1 MASNGQLYSM
11 LYDNVMKLLTTG
23 KIVPDQLGSEI
34 QKMHNMFQNY
44 YPDEELDEEELL
56 RQIVRDFG
64 IFEGSAK
71 ILEDNRDHRE
81 WLAEERSKIQW
92 IFWGRYKK
100 YLEVSEKM
108 PPAVVK
114 SIDDTTDEIL
124 KRLESPKRPG
134 SWDRRGMVVGN
145 VQSGKTSNYIGLITK
160 AIDAKYKIVIVLAG
174 LNNDLRS
181 QTQRRIDKGLIGR
194 DTCKKDSY
202 NQTSSRIGVGLLP
215 GFPEPPIIAVTSADT
230 NGDFKKNVHS
240 TVTITPG
247 GDPIIAV
254 VKKNV
259 TPLNNLLNWFTSA
272 NNSGKIANI
281 PLLLIDDEADNA
293 SIDTKAAKR
302 IGGTAVDPDEAERDP
317 TKINGLIRQILNC
330 FSQSAYVGYTATPF
344 ANIFIYPTDPSN
356 ETDTYGE
363 DLYPRS
369 FIVNLHAPSNY
380 IGPEKVFGLYE
391 DRTANIKEI
400 KPLPLTRDAD
410 DYVEAF
416 PDHHRSSLNVTSLP
430 NSLYTAVYSFIL
442 ASAARDARGQGRKH
456 HSMLVH
462 VTRYVDVQMKVTELL
477 KNAMQ
482 DIVAE
487 LEFQTGPQYQ
497 KLISDLEY
505 LWHNDF
511 EPTTRAVME
520 TLDDNG
526 IAPVAWEEIKER
538 LFTCASKIEVKAING
553 KAADGG
559 LDYDSYPNGCSVI
572 AVGGDKLS
580 RGLTLEGLMV
590 SYYARLSRM
599 YDTLLQMGRW
609 FGYRNGYADLCRLYT
624 SKQLIGWY
632 RHIAVANEELRQEL
646 DDMAELHAIPE
657 TYGLKVRTHPDG
669 MLITA
674 MNKMRNSE
682 SRTVT
687 YAGKLVQITRYYKDN
702 PCNFKNIRFAD
713 TWLRELG
720 TPITPSP
727 KTRNNYLWT
736 NVGYERI
743 IDFLQNIAI
752 HSSCF
757 SASPKIVSKYIQ
769 SQVQDGELVNWTVA
783 LVSTLSGKT
792 YPIGGVDIGL
802 SWRSDDAAGSSLQ
815 SKHAGLEDNTIY
827 LIRNNLITET
837 DQEVD
842 LTEEE
847 RQNAINHTRDN
858 WKPNKRSSVPPTDPS
873 PVWVRKCRS
882 KERGLLL
889 IYVFESGNIVNGM
902 RMPYND
908 TYLGYAISFPDSNT
922 ARPVEYK
929 VDEVYL
935 RNDFDED

>member
-1 MASNGQLYSM
+1 M
-11 LYDNVMKLLTTG
+11 
-23 KIVPDQLGSEI
+23 
-34 QKMHNMFQNY
+34 
-44 YPDEELDEEELL
+44 
-56 RQIVRDFG
+56 
-64 IFEGSAK
+64 
-71 ILEDNRDHRE
+71 
-81 WLAEERSKIQW
+81 
-92 IFWGRYKK
+92 
-100 YLEVSEKM
+100 
-108 PPAVVK
+108 
-114 SIDDTTDEIL
+114 
-124 KRLESPKRPG
+124 
-134 SWDRRGMVVGN
+134 
-145 VQSGKTSNYIGLITK
+145 
-160 AIDAKYKIVIVLAG
+160 
-174 LNNDLRS
+174 
-181 QTQRRIDKGLIGR
+181 
-194 DTCKKDSY
+194 
-202 NQTSSRIGVGLLP
+202 
-215 GFPEPPIIAVTSADT
+215 
-230 NGDFKKNVHS
+230 
-240 TVTITPG
+240 
-247 GDPIIAV
+247 
-254 VKKNV
+254 
-259 TPLNNLLNWFTSA
+259 
-272 NNSGKIANI
+272 
-281 PLLLIDDEADNA
+281 
-293 SIDTKAAKR
+293 
-302 IGGTAVDPDEAERDP
+302 
-317 TKINGLIRQILNC
+317 
-330 FSQSAYVGYTATPF
+330 
-344 ANIFIYPTDPSN
+344 
-356 ETDTYGE
+356 
-363 DLYPRS
+363 
-369 FIVNLHAPSNY
+369 
-380 IGPEKVFGLYE
+380 FGLYE